1 MPLVPSYIHS
11 LSNYIPGKPIE
22 EVKREFGIVNAVKLA
37 SNENPLGPSKYA
49 LDALKNN
56 TDIHRYPDSSSYEL
70 RKKLSLKFNLDIFR
84 SS

>member
-1 MPLVPSYIHS
+1 MPLVPRHIQDLESYK
-11 LSNYIPGKPIE
+11 PGKNRS
-22 EVKREFGIVNAVKLA
+22 EVIDNIKANRTIKLA

-70 RKKLSLKFNLDIFR
+70 RKKLS
-84 SS
+84 